1 MASHDTIID
10 TLSSNIRFWQYASMD
25 AHAALLRSRD
35 AGNQQ
40 DVDAARIARDR
51 ANDKADA
58 LQVILDAS

>member
-1 MASHDTIID
+1 
-10 TLSSNIRFWQYASMD
+10 MD